1 MTSAL
6 AVADVRSVARAALVD
21 PARHAQ
27 TEKPDAHQPDVDELV
42 RSHLPLVGYLVRE
55 LVNRLPAHVSRDEL
69 VSAGMVALVVSARSF
84 DGSRGVPFSRF
95 AAFRIRGALTD
106 ELRSMDWA
114 SRGVRGKARE
124 LHTVRTEL
132 TTTLGRTPSRDEVA
146 SAMGVA
152 VSDVDAV
159 DADVQRASVLS
170 LHALTPDTAEDILPV
185 TADGPEGVLLKRE
198 QLGYLHDAIESLP
211 ERLRLVVRQYFFEQQ
226 TMVHIAAQL
235 GVTESRVSQLRSEA
249 LELLRAGMHS
259 VENDDEPQPVAAQQ
273 GVASRRRTAAR
284 EAYCAA
290 VAARSS
296 LRDRLQLTTVLGE
309 PAAAS

>member
-6 AVADVRSVARAALVD
+6 AVADVRTTDTAEGIL
-21 PARHAQ
+21 
-27 TEKPDAHQPDVDELV
+27 DAEIPDVEQLV

-69 VSAGMVALVVSARSF
+69 VSAGMVALVVSARSY
-84 DGSRGVPFSRF
+84 DPARGVPFSRF

-114 SRGVRGKARE
+114 SRGVRGRARE
-124 LHTVRTEL
+124 LHTVRTDL
-132 TTTLGRTPSRDEVA
+132 TTTLGRTPTRDEVA
-146 SAMGVA
+146 NAMGVA

-170 LHALTPDTAEDILPV
+170 LHALTPDTAEDMLPV
-185 TADGPEGVLLKRE
+185 AAEGPEGLLLKRE
-198 QLGYLHDAIESLP
+198 QLGYLHDAVESLP
-211 ERLRLVVRQYFFEQQ
+211 ERLRTVVRQYFFEQQ

-249 LELLRAGMHS
+249 LELLRAGMRS
-259 VENDDEPQPVAAQQ
+259 VDGTAGERHTGAPEP
-273 GVASRRRTAAR
+273 GVASRRRIAAR
-284 EAYCAA
+284 EAYCSA
-290 VAARSS
+290 VSSRSS
-296 LRDRLQLTTVLGE
+296 LRDRLQMTTVLGE
-309 PAAAS
+309 PAASH